1 LCCDICKDVQISIHL
16 YCGVYSE
23 SQIRISIF
31 NLLFDRI
38 ICIRYP
44 RAFRYISLRGKDVGV
59 STQAKSECFERFKEF
74 KALAEKEV
82 ESHNKV
88 L

>member
-1 LCCDICKDVQISIHL
+1 
-16 YCGVYSE
+16 
-23 SQIRISIF
+23 
-31 NLLFDRI
+31 
-38 ICIRYP
+38 
-44 RAFRYISLRGKDVGV
+44 VGV

-88 L
+88 LWSNNGGEYTFNQFEAYLTAQGIAHQTSAPHTPQQNGVAKPANRTIDEDTDL